1 MRVLAGVRTV
11 IYMTGFVLL
20 WGWLALTVRRFDATL
35 GVVHW
40 GPATALGLALMVVGA
55 SLGSLCGVVFAARG
69 KGTPAPFDPPR
80 EFVAVGPYRFVRNP
94 MYVGGLLLLG
104 GFGLALR
111 SPSVLLLTVFVAV
124 LVHLLVVLVEEPR
137 LERRFGDRYRRYRQ
151 SVHRWLPGGSAR
163 AGGEHDHRS

>member
-40 GPATALGLALMVVGA
+40 GPATTLGLALMLVGA
-55 SLGSLCGVVFAARG
+55 GLALLCGVVFAVRG
-69 KGTPAPFDPPR
+69 TGTPALFDPPR
-80 EFVAVGPYRFVRNP
+80 EFVAAGPYRFVRNP
-94 MYVGGLLLLG
+94 MYVGALLLLG

-111 SPSVLLLTVFVAV
+111 SRSVLLLTVFWAV
-124 LVHLLVVLVEEPR
+124 LAHLFVVLVEEPG
-137 LERRFGDRYRRYRQ
+137 LERRFGDSYRRYRQ
-151 SVHRWLPGGSAR
+151 SVNRWLPGGGAQAR
-163 AGGEHDHRS
+163 GEHDGSS

>member
-20 WGWLALTVRRFDATL
+20 WGWLALMVRRLDATL
-35 GVVHW
+35 GVVQW

-55 SLGSLCGVVFAARG
+55 GVASLCGVVFAARG
-69 KGTPAPFDPPR
+69 KGTPALFDPPR
-80 EFVAVGPYRFVRNP
+80 EFVATGPYRFVRNP

-111 SPSVLLLTVFVAV
+111 SRSVLLLTVFGAV
-124 LVHLLVVLVEEPR
+124 LAHLFVVLVEEPG
-137 LERRFGDRYRRYRQ
+137 LERRFGDSYRRYRR
-151 SVHRWLPGGSAR
+151 SVNRWLPGRRAR
-163 AGGEHDHRS
+163 AAGERDGGS